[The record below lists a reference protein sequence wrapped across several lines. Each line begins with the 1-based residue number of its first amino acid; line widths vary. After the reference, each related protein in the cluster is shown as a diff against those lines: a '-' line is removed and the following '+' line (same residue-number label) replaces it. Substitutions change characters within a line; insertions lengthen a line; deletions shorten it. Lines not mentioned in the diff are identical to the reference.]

1 MKMSLPYPPGTQV
14 LIIKLSASSN
24 PVAEP
29 GSWEGWIPGSLDNA
43 GSLPVDYELRG
54 FLLAPVRVG
63 EQIHLFRTER
73 NGVEADGYF
82 SSTPIVKIQDA
93 SLVETYNSIYR
104 VTANIPKREEEEE

>member
-1 MKMSLPYPPGTQV
+1 MKKSLPYPPGTHV

-29 GSWEGWIPGSLDNA
+29 GSWEGWISGSLDNA

-73 NGVEADGYF
+73 NGVEADGFFY
-82 SSTPIVKIQDA
+82 STPIVRIQDA
-93 SLVETYNSIYR
+93 SLVETFNSIYR
-104 VTANIPKREEEEE
+104 VTASQKGGEE